1 MIFQRNLKR
10 IWKQNRQKDKIPKE
24 DNIPVEVKIGVV
36 DLRLVLIFTAVSCGN
51 VVEGLNVENT
61 KLILHEK
68 LILKKNFHLLRFL
81 MLTLLL

>member
-10 IWKQNRQKDKIPKE
+10 KCEQNIKKDKISQE
-24 DNIPVEVKIGVV
+24 NNIPIEVKIGVV

-61 KLILHEK
+61 KLV
-68 LILKKNFHLLRFL
+68 
-81 MLTLLL
+81 